1 MKIFRIKKA
10 SVVPT
15 SLKEAL
21 DDCLVPNSERGKEYV
36 YKRYYG
42 YIMAVTIRYVRHEM
56 EAEEITNECFVK
68 AFNKLETFKR
78 HEDEDILEKTFRS
91 WIARIAVNAS
101 IDFMRAQ
108 KNVTMLDDAS
118 QKDLLLHAVNNKQ
131 QLDMKD
137 ILNLLNKLS
146 DIQKAIFN
154 LYEIEGYS
162 HEEIG
167 EKLNIPESTSRTYL
181 ARAKQKLRKLYKVY
195 FAESSNVDF

>member
-10 SVVPT
+10 SVAPT

-21 DDCLVPNSERGKEYV
+21 DDCLLPNSERGKEYV

-68 AFNKLETFKR
+68 AFNKLGTFKR
-78 HEDEDILEKTFRS
+78 HEDEEILEKTFRS

-118 QKDLLLHAVNNKQ
+118 QKDLLSHAVNNKQ

-137 ILNLLNKLS
+137 ILNLLNQLS

-181 ARAKQKLRKLYKVY
+181 ARAKQKLRKLYQVY